1 MKKLLLPLAL
11 LLVVIGFSKAEL
23 NDDKP
28 AIKTEADLLN
38 DPETVISN
46 YIKAVGG
53 LDEVKAIKNASLTG
67 EANFQGQ
74 IIEIKTIADAENS
87 RLMQSTTVGGNVVQK
102 TLYSG
107 GKGQIVAMGQ
117 VQDLPTEMTEML
129 KSQTF
134 VFPELHYES
143 MGFKLAF
150 LGVEDLGGEQVHKL
164 EITAPNGLVTYEFF
178 SVKTGLKLK
187 TSNAASGDVVYSD
200 YQDVE
205 GIKFPMTMTFKNPML
220 PVALE
225 AKMKSVK
232 FNQALSTSDFQ

>member
-1 MKKLLLPLAL
+1 MKKLLLSLAL
-11 LLVVIGFSKAEL
+11 LVVLTGFSKAEIID
-23 NDDKP
+23 NKP
-28 AIKTEADLLN
+28 AIETGADLRN

-53 LDEVKAIKNASLTG
+53 LDKVKAIKNASLIG

-87 RLMQSTTVGGNVVQK
+87 RLMQSTSVGGNVIQK
-102 TLYSG
+102 TLFSG

-117 VQDLPTEMTEML
+117 VQDLPDEMTGML
-129 KSQTF
+129 KSQTY
-134 VFPELHYES
+134 VFPELQYES

-150 LGVEDLGGEQVHKL
+150 LGVEDLDGEQVHKL
-164 EITAPNGLVTYEFF
+164 EITAPNGLVTYEFY
-178 SVKTGLKLK
+178 SVNTGLKLK

-200 YQDVE
+200 YTDVE
-205 GIKFPMTMTFKNPML
+205 GVKFPMTMTIKNPML
-220 PVALE
+220 PVPLE

-232 FNQALSTSDFQ
+232 INQALSNSDFQ